1 MENENRK
8 EVPASS
14 GRGFGGRGPGGHG
27 MRGSGEKAKN
37 FKSAIS
43 RLFKELKSFKVII
56 VIATILAIGSSIL
69 SILAP
74 NKLSDLTDEIQ
85 AGLVIDR
92 DNIQELAEKIMSELN
107 EFNTQS
113 KMQDISGTNALQ
125 DVEEQK
131 IMDSD
136 IEDKTNIDIP
146 ENLVDV
152 IFKDIEI
159 DGIVITPKEQYEF
172 IKQMSSMGDI
182 TNSENVNITELYS
195 KIDEMPES
203 IKEVI
208 KPKMDMD
215 KIKTIITILA
225 MLYICSAIFSYIQS
239 VCMAHVSNKFAKGL
253 RTRISNKINKLPLKY
268 FDKHQIG
275 DTLSRVTNDVDTIAQ
290 SMNQSLGGLV
300 SNVVLLLGTII
311 MMFYTNWIL
320 ALTAIFAS
328 LIGFVGMFA
337 ILGKS
342 QKYFVARQVELGKL
356 NGHIEEIYSGLNVV
370 KVYNGKKEADKKFK
384 EYNKKVCEANLKS
397 QFLSGLMRT
406 NDEFYW

>member
-1 MENENRK
+1 MDNENKK

-14 GRGFGGRGPGGHG
+14 GRGFGGRGLGGPG

-85 AGLVIDR
+85 AGLIIDK
-92 DNIQELAEKIMSELN
+92 DNIQELAE
-107 EFNTQS
+107 
-113 KMQDISGTNALQ
+113 
-125 DVEEQK
+125 
-131 IMDSD
+131 
-136 IEDKTNIDIP
+136 
-146 ENLVDV
+146 
-152 IFKDIEI
+152 
-159 DGIVITPKEQYEF
+159 
-172 IKQMSSMGDI
+172 SSIGDI

-225 MLYICSAIFSYIQS
+225 TLYICSAIFSYIQS

-311 MMFYTNWIL
+311 MMFYTNGIL

-370 KVYNGKKEADKKFK
+370 KVYNGKKEADRKFK